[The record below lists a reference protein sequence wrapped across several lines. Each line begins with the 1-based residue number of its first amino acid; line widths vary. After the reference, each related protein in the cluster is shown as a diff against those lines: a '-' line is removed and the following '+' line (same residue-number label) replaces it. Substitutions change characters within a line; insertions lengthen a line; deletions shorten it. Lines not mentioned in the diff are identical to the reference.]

1 MDITGSHRL
10 HRPERPVPLRGMPD
24 FDEERGHAG
33 QDFRP
38 RRQAC
43 LDRPISRRGSDWIHH
58 ISFLI
63 NALGKWVQSDPFYPL
78 AIYPAISNSCMPKWF
93 TGHRVRCTLFRDFS
107 TTSMRAWLPC
117 LNASH
122 WEPAGM
128 IRLRPHHSC
137 TAQVGYCA
145 QHQRNPV
152 TGTRIRPN
160 WAVFLEDQNNRDRAP
175 RQILYRTKRRLSK
188 QMV

>member
-1 MDITGSHRL
+1 MMDITGSHRL

-38 RRQAC
+38 RRQVRF
-43 LDRPISRRGSDWIHH
+43 DRPISRRGSDWIHH

-93 TGHRVRCTLFRDFS
+93 TGHRVRCTSFRDFFDDLDTVLGDDGLS
-107 TTSMRAWLPC
+107 R
-117 LNASH
+117 
-122 WEPAGM
+122 
-128 IRLRPHHSC
+128 
-137 TAQVGYCA
+137 
-145 QHQRNPV
+145 
-152 TGTRIRPN
+152 RIG
-160 WAVFLEDQNNRDRAP
+160 P
-175 RQILYRTKRRLSK
+175 RQALSISAQMASIKRRITITLMPHSSFFIVE
-188 QMV
+188 QSAFRS